1 MNEIDWI
8 LKRRSIRKFS
18 EQAPSGEQIT
28 KMLEAAMAAPSA
40 LNLKP
45 WRFIVV
51 QDEDRLAELRK
62 ALPFGKMMAPC
73 AIVVCG
79 DLRSFK

>member
-18 EQAPSGEQIT
+18 EQALSDEQIT
-28 KMLEAAMAAPSA
+28 AMLEAAMAAPSA

-62 ALPFGKMMAPC
+62 ALPFGKMMAP
-73 AIVVCG
+73 
-79 DLRSFK
+79 